1 MNSMHNPRP
10 LAPAQFTRQDM
21 KLQPSERAQVQGH
34 TDLIHDT
41 QFDFYGQLLATASS
55 DRSIGIHLIREGQP
69 IQRIASLTG
78 HQGPVW
84 AVDWAHPRFG
94 HVLASASFDQK
105 AIIWKDVMGRWNPVH
120 VVDIHQESVNS
131 VAWGP
136 EELGLL
142 LATASS
148 DGTVAVTAFRDG
160 FWQESI
166 KLSSNNN
173 KITHAMGAMCVSFV
187 PVMADFG
194 DEFILA
200 SGGCDCQVRLWTNDK
215 TLSRTFKLFQ
225 VVEGHSDWVLD
236 VAFCKISASSRF
248 AMFASCGKDKQIVI
262 YRKPWE
268 QLYLELSDPS
278 VAQLSWENSVVV
290 MDEAVW
296 RLSWAPSGQIL
307 VATTASSQVFILQ
320 EGSDFIEPW
329 IVTPLEDYQRE

>member
-1 MNSMHNPRP
+1 MQNPRP
-10 LAPAQFTRQDM
+10 LASVPFIRPDM
-21 KLQPSERAQVQGH
+21 KAQQPEHAHVQGH

-41 QFDFYGQLLATASS
+41 QFDYYGQLLATASS

-78 HQGPVW
+78 HKGPVW
-84 AVDWAHPRFG
+84 AVSWAHPRFG
-94 HVLASASFDQK
+94 RVLASASFDQK
-105 AIIWKDVMGRWNPVH
+105 AIIWKEVSERWTPIH
-120 VVDIHQESVNS
+120 VVDIHEESVNAVS
-131 VAWGP
+131 WGP

-160 FWQESI
+160 CWQENM

-173 KITHAMGAMCVSFV
+173 KIAHAMGAMCVSFA
-187 PVMADFG
+187 PVMADLG
-194 DEFILA
+194 DEFILV
-200 SGGCDCQVRLWTNDK
+200 SGGCDCQVRLWANDK
-215 TLSRTFKLFQ
+215 GLTRTFKLVQ

-236 VAFCKISASSRF
+236 VSFSQISASSRF
-248 AMFASCGKDKQIVI
+248 AMFASCGKDKRIVI

-268 QLYLELSDPS
+268 QLAIELSDPS
-278 VAQLSWENSVVV
+278 VAMLDWERSVAT

-320 EGSDFIEPW
+320 ESSDFIEPW
-329 IVTPLEDYQRE
+329 IVTPLDDYQSQK